1 MKEFSEKLDDLLDIS
16 SEIRYSSNVVEK
28 VKVESNEEDVE
39 NDYKY
44 ARENIYNIIERGQ
57 DAISEL
63 MQEAKDSGNARMYE
77 VLGQLIK
84 TVGEQNQNLL
94 NVHKQIKDITKET
107 KSSPKNVTN
116 ALFVGSTA
124 ELQKMLKGKN
134 EDIKVKDITPKQD
147 NTEDK

>member
-16 SEIRYSSNVVEK
+16 NDIRYSSNVIEK
-28 VKVESNEEDVE
+28 VKVESNDLDIE

-44 ARENIYNIIERGQ
+44 ARENIYNVIERGH
-57 DAISEL
+57 DAINEL

-84 TVGEQNQNLL
+84 TVGDQNQNLL
-94 NVHKQIKDITKET
+94 NIHKQIKDITKET
-107 KSSPKNVTN
+107 RSSPKNVTN

-124 ELQKMLKGKN
+124 ELQKMLKDR
-134 EDIKVKDITPKQD
+134 E
-147 NTEDK
+147 